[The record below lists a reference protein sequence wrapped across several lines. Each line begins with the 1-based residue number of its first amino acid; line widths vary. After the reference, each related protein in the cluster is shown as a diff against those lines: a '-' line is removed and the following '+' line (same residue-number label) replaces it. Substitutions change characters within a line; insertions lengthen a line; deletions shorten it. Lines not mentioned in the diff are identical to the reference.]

1 MYCMEYK
8 IRLAFT
14 LMFQNQQLKK
24 VTGLVILCP
33 VKTPVT
39 KALNTNSF
47 ISNLCKSISSNVEFK
62 KKKIFIVYSSISK

>member
-14 LMFQNQQLKK
+14 LMSQLKK
-24 VTGLVILCP
+24 VTGLVIMCP